1 MKIRFLKHKVVN
13 DDTKQS
19 ARVYYSLDNRTDGR
33 KCVTIYA
40 KDYGQ
45 QLSKVFASNEVE
57 NRTDTMTDYFDKDK
71 VVLFEDHILYKD
83 ARKRANENNGV
94 FEGEPKLYIP
104 DVKDL
109 VKISKEDLEAAKVYI
124 GLMKRL
130 GVKNF
135 A

>member
-19 ARVYYSLDNRTDGR
+19 ARVHYSLDNRTDGR

-40 KDYGQ
+40 KDYGH

-57 NRTDTMTDYFDKDK
+57 NHTDTMTDYFDKDK

-83 ARKRANENNGV
+83 ARKRANENNGI
-94 FEGEPKLYIP
+94 FEEKPKLYMPENLIT
-104 DVKDL
+104 V
-109 VKISKEDLEAAKVYI
+109 SKEDIKVSTVYV

-135 A
+135 V

>member
-45 QLSKVFASNEVE
+45 QLSKVFDSNEVE

-104 DVKDL
+104 ENL
-109 VKISKEDLEAAKVYI
+109 ITISEEDIKVATVYV

-135 A
+135 V